1 MPIHNNDIADMF
13 NKTAD
18 LLEIKGE
25 NEFRVRAYRNAAR
38 TVESLSKQ
46 ASEMIEQ
53 GESLSDLS
61 GIGKDLA
68 GKIKNIVKT
77 GKLPVLHE
85 LEDQFPKGIHQLL
98 RIEGLGPKKL
108 RKLYDELDITDIE
121 GLASAIEEG
130 KLRDLEG
137 FGKKTEENIK
147 KSLENFSP
155 EDNRIKL
162 VRAEEIVGDL
172 IAYLEKEKSLHK
184 ITVAGSYRRRK
195 ETVGDLD
202 ILATSESNKKG
213 MEHFVGY
220 EDVSR
225 VVSRGETRSTI
236 VLRSGLQVDLRIV
249 SPSSYGAALYYFTG
263 SKEHNIA
270 VRKRGIEKDLKIN
283 EYGVFKGEEQAAGRE
298 EKEIFEQ
305 VDLPYI
311 EPELRENQGEIE
323 AAEKGELPNLIT
335 LEDIRGDLHVHTKA
349 TDGKSSLEEMAEA
362 AKELGYAYLAICD
375 HSKHVSVADGLD
387 EKRLGEQIDEID
399 KINSKVKG
407 IRLLKGIE
415 VDILT
420 DGTLDLSDDILK
432 YLDLRVCS
440 IHYKFN
446 LSEKEQ
452 TERVLKAMGN
462 RYFDILAHPTG
473 RLIGRRDAYKI
484 DIEKIMDRAVDT
496 GSALELN
503 SFPDRLDLKDTHLK
517 AAKEKGCKI
526 VISTDAHSTDGLDF
540 IRFGIGQARRGWL
553 EAEDVLNTADLDSL
567 LKKLGR

>member
-1 MPIHNNDIADMF
+1 MF

-77 GKLPVLHE
+77 GKLPVLQE

-387 EKRLGEQIDEID
+387 EKRLGKQIDEID

-462 RYFDILAHPTG
+462 RYFNILAHPTG

-484 DIEKIMDRAVDT
+484 DIEKIMDRSVDT

-517 AAKEKGCKI
+517 AAKEKRCKI

-540 IRFGIGQARRGWL
+540 IRFGIGQARRGGL

>member
-1 MPIHNNDIADMF
+1 MF

>member
-1 MPIHNNDIADMF
+1 MF

-387 EKRLGEQIDEID
+387 EKRLGKQIDEID

>member
-1 MPIHNNDIADMF
+1 MPIHNNDIVDMF

-77 GKLPVLHE
+77 GKLPVLQE
-85 LEDQFPKGIHQLL
+85 LEDQFPKGIRQLL

-108 RKLYDELDITDIE
+108 RKLYDELDITDID
-121 GLASAIEEG
+121 GLSSAIEEG

-270 VRKRGIEKDLKIN
+270 VRKRGIEKGLKIN

-375 HSKHVSVADGLD
+375 HSKHVSVAAGLD

-399 KINSKVKG
+399 KINSKVTG

-517 AAKEKGCKI
+517 AAKEKRCKI

-553 EAEDVLNTADLDSL
+553 EAEDVLNTADLDSM
-567 LKKLGR
+567 LKKLER

>member
-77 GKLPVLHE
+77 GKLPVLQE

-121 GLASAIEEG
+121 GLSSAIEEG

-172 IAYLEKEKSLHK
+172 IAYLEKGKSLHK

-323 AAEKGELPNLIT
+323 AAEKGELPKLIT

-462 RYFDILAHPTG
+462 RYFNILAHPTG

-517 AAKEKGCKI
+517 AAKEKRCKI

-567 LKKLGR
+567 LKKLER

>member
-1 MPIHNNDIADMF
+1 MF
-13 NKTAD
+13 NNTAD

-77 GKLPVLHE
+77 GKLPVLQE
-85 LEDQFPKGIHQLL
+85 LEDQFPKGIRQLL

-121 GLASAIEEG
+121 GLSSAIEEG

-155 EDNRIKL
+155 EDNRVKL

-270 VRKRGIEKDLKIN
+270 VRKRGIEKGLKIN

-375 HSKHVSVADGLD
+375 HSKHVSVAAGLD

-399 KINSKVKG
+399 KINSKVTG

-484 DIEKIMDRAVDT
+484 DIEKVMDRAVDT

-517 AAKEKGCKI
+517 AAKEKRCKI

-553 EAEDVLNTADLDSL
+553 EAEDVLNTADLDSM
-567 LKKLGR
+567 LKKLER